1 MQLAVTAKLAKKPDN
16 SGPLQVMT
24 SFWNDAARYVLS
36 TLLGDQQF
44 GVGQMLTT
52 YRAPIS

>member
-44 GVGQMLTT
+44 GVGQMLTN